1 MNDPVYTDPATGRR
15 YTTSPDG
22 ASRWLDDVDVSPPAP
37 QPAAG
42 FPDPDPA
49 RGGQPGHGRPAP
61 ARKAG
66 NGRFLLGGVL
76 GLILGFT
83 GGAVV
88 GGAVG
93 GDSTGTASGIAG
105 TSTSEAI
112 EPAAE
117 EETSTQPAPAPAGIT
132 KDNFTVDVKTL
143 SKQCFGSAGCNVEIR
158 LVVAGDASIKGTE
171 VELSIEVS
179 GDESGPLIE
188 TITIDEDG
196 QYTQPELVVST
207 KSSKTKV
214 KATITDVETF

>member
-22 ASRWLDDVDVSPPAP
+22 SSRWVDDVDVSPPAP

-42 FPDPDPA
+42 FPDP
-49 RGGQPGHGRPAP
+49 RGGQPGHGRPAA

-66 NGRFLLGGVL
+66 KGRFLLGGVL

-93 GDSTGTASGIAG
+93 GASTGTSSTLTGPASAEPIA
-105 TSTSEAI
+105 
-112 EPAAE
+112 PAANDDASSE
-117 EETSTQPAPAPAGIT
+117 PAPAPAGIT

-143 SKQCFGSAGCNVEIR
+143 SKQCFGSAGCNVEVR

-188 TITIDEDG
+188 TIAIDEDG